1 MGAFPCCIALRTAPS
16 HLPRC
21 TDSMAAN
28 AESRCGGVWQ
38 PSSWQGKPAL
48 QMAEWEDK
56 ALAQSVLGKLGSL
69 PPLVQPREADR
80 LKELLASAGRGVRFL
95 VQGGDCAE
103 RFIDCDADR
112 LEAQVKLIL
121 QMGMV
126 TEHITGKPAVCIC
139 RIAGQYGKRRSK
151 PTETVE
157 GVREVMSFKGD
168 NINGFDLKERKWDP
182 DRLLQGYFHSAATLN
197 LMRAYTI
204 SADPTSLC
212 NIKLT
217 ALQSSP
223 KFEAMTATAR
233 DIGAKYMSCA
243 PVEFFTAHE
252 AMQLDLEEALTRPVG
267 DKYYNL

>member
-28 AESRCGGVWQ
+28 AESRCDGVWQ

-56 ALAQSVLGKLGSL
+56 ALAQSVLSKLGSL
-69 PPLVQPREADR
+69 PPLVQPSEAGR
-80 LKELLASAGRGVRFL
+80 LKKLRAAAGRGERFI

-103 RFIDCDADR
+103 RFIDCKADR

-139 RIAGQYGKRRSK
+139 RIAGQYGKPRSK

-157 GVREVMSFKGD
+157 GVGEVMSFKGE
-168 NINGFDLKERKWDP
+168 NINGFDLEDRKWNP
-182 DRLLQGYFHSAATLN
+182 ERLLQGYFHSAATLN
-197 LMRAYTI
+197 FLRAYTM
-204 SADPTSLC
+204 SADPTALC
-212 NIKLT
+212 NIKLS
-217 ALQSSP
+217 ALQSLP
-223 KFEAMTATAR
+223 KFESMQATAR
-233 DIGAKYMSCA
+233 EIGAKYRSSA
-243 PVEFFTAHE
+243 PVDFFTAHE

-267 DKYYNL
+267 V